1 MMKYRVNPENNI
13 ITFEAYNKNGHVWH
27 IKYYDNGHTFSRLT
41 TVMFICNEF
50 KFNKKD
56 AIRALLSCMYKGYQI
71 KETKK

>member
-1 MMKYRVNPENNI
+1 MKYRVNPENNI

-50 KFNKKD
+50 
-56 AIRALLSCMYKGYQI
+56 
-71 KETKK
+71 